1 MDIVT
6 IVKQVALSVLT
17 RRKKWVLLVTLGALV
32 VFIPVAFMMS
42 KEPPRFRTSAMIL
55 IESRPDKTPLFQE
68 FSPFRPLA
76 VQLAILRSRS
86 LAESVIETLPRAS
99 VEDLIE
105 NPYYRDYALE
115 LQNWFRQLRGQELLV
130 ESPQRRALAE
140 LQMARVRFIPQ
151 GQSGIVEIL
160 AEASKPRVALDIAN
174 TYIEVLLSR
183 TRSFNVDDTKVTREY
198 LEQQHAQTSQ
208 NMTGADNALRQFT
221 LARGG
226 IRPPAKNAETINRLS
241 QIESQL
247 AEISANRNISQSRLS
262 AMKQKLDAMPAAP
275 ASEPRRAAVAPT
287 ATPPRIQMLR
297 AKLATME
304 RQLLEYETVYTDQH
318 PRVTLVRSQIEDVK
332 RELGEAVRETP
343 QVAAAS
349 SASAVPVQDRQ
360 AFAET
365 VAALE
370 TSVVA
375 LSAQEE
381 ALREQGATL
390 RKSLSGLSKDEMEYQ
405 RLTTE
410 VESNRR
416 LVALIADKLSAARI
430 REQGEMKVVKVIDPP
445 NFPLPG
451 TNEKRLKFIAFGIV
465 LALAVGVGL
474 PTVVE
479 YFNRPVESE
488 DDIRHLTGLTVLA
501 TVPRVHSRR
510 PTFMAGGGSPDDMK
524 QEDYFLFAEAFRR
537 LRVELQLLGRDM
549 PLKRILITS
558 SLPGEGKSTVVVN
571 LGLAFGEVGK
581 QVIIADA
588 DFHRPT
594 LHRTLKTPN
603 TKGFS
608 DLLAGVGEVTDSM
621 SPVADGV
628 WLSPRGASPTAL
640 TRTGLGSERLARV
653 LDQMAGEA
661 EYILLDS
668 SPILLIPD
676 NLYMAAA
683 VDGVLLVVQSGTTR
697 PRDLLR
703 TKELFEK
710 AGTPIVGVVIN
721 QMPLKRMAQYYNY
734 YKHYKAYVKG
744 EPTKA

>member
-1 MDIVT
+1 MDILT
-6 IVKQVALSVLT
+6 LVKQVALSVLN
-17 RRKKWVLLVTLGALV
+17 RRKKWVLLSMLGGLV
-32 VFIPVAFMMS
+32 VFIPVAWMMS
-42 KEPPRFRTSAMIL
+42 EEPPRFRTSATIL
-55 IESRPDKTPLFQE
+55 IESRPDRTPLFQE

-115 LQNWFRQLRGQELLV
+115 MQNRVRRLRGQEVLV
-130 ESPQRRALAE
+130 ESPQRRALSE
-140 LQMARVRFIPQ
+140 LQNARVRFTPQ
-151 GQSGIVEIL
+151 GPTGIVIVF

-198 LEQQHAQTSQ
+198 LEQQHAQTNQ
-208 NMTGADNALRQFT
+208 NLTTADTALRQFT
-221 LARGG
+221 IARGG
-226 IRPPAKNAETINRLS
+226 IKPPAKNAETVNRLS
-241 QIESQL
+241 QVEQQL
-247 AEISANRNISQSRLS
+247 AEIQANRNMTQSRLQ
-262 AMKQKLDAMPAAP
+262 AMKGKLDAMPAPAAP
-275 ASEPRRAAVAPT
+275 EPRRAAAAAP

-297 AKLATME
+297 AKLATFE
-304 RQLLEYETVYTDQH
+304 RQLLEYETVYTEQH

-332 RELGEAVRETP
+332 KELGEAVRDIP
-343 QVAAAS
+343 QIA
-349 SASAVPVQDRQ
+349 SASTASNVPAQDRA

-370 TSVVA
+370 TSAVA

-381 ALREQGATL
+381 ALRQQSASL
-390 RKSLSGLSKDEMEYQ
+390 RASLSGLSRDEMEYA
-405 RLTTE
+405 RLSTE
-410 VESNRR
+410 MESNRR
-416 LVALIADKLSAARI
+416 LVSLLNEKLSAARI

-445 NFPLPG
+445 NFPVPG
-451 TNEKRLKFIAFGIV
+451 SNQKRLKF
-465 LALAVGVGL
+465 LAVALIAGLVVGIGL
-474 PTVVE
+474 PTAVE

-488 DDIRHLTGLTVLA
+488 EDIRHITGLNVLA
-501 TVPRVHSRR
+501 TVPRVQSRR
-510 PTFMAGGGSPDDMK
+510 PTFMVGGGPGADDAK

-537 LRVELQLLGRDM
+537 LRVEIQLLGREQ
-549 PLKRILITS
+549 PLRRILVTS

-581 QVIIADA
+581 QVILADA

-603 TKGFS
+603 LKGFS
-608 DLLAGVGEVTDSM
+608 DLLAGVGEVSESM
-621 SPVADGV
+621 SPVAEGV
-628 WLSPRGASPTAL
+628 WLSPRGGSSTAL

-653 LDQMAGEA
+653 LDQMSGEA
-661 EYILLDS
+661 EYIILDS

-683 VDGVLLVVQSGTTR
+683 VDGVILVVHSGTTR

-710 AGTPIVGVVIN
+710 AGTPIIGVVLN
-721 QMPLKRMAQYYNY
+721 QVPLKRMTQYYSY

-744 EPTKA
+744 ESRA